1 MLLQLWLTLCYNRKR
16 DNALAV
22 IIHITFFQS
31 RNRKLSFKNCISR
44 ELIHLSHFHWE
55 CYYCH
60 GTQPLTTYIPQ
71 KGEYMTSPWAN
82 KISGMVIWVILPA
95 LPTGQHVSWYAKST
109 QEHGLRFKSLSC
121 NMGVPHTSVARC
133 WKPLSQLIKDNFIA
147 RLFVILT
154 SHTHRE

>member
-1 MLLQLWLTLCYNRKR
+1 MCLQW
-16 DNALAV
+16 V
-22 IIHITFFQS
+22 FFFFFFSQET
-31 RNRKLSFKNCISR
+31 KLSFKSCISF
-44 ELIHLSHFHWE
+44 LLLCLFHFHWE

-60 GTQPLTTYIPQ
+60 GTQPLTIVLLCIPQ
-71 KGEYMTSPWAN
+71 KVEDMTSPWAN
-82 KISGMVIWVILPA
+82 KISGMVIWVILPV

-121 NMGVPHTSVARC
+121 NMGVSHTSIAHC